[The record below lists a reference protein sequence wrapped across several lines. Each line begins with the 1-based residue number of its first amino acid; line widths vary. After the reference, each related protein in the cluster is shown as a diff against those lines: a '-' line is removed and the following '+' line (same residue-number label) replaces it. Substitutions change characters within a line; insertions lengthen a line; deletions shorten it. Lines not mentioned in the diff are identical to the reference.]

1 MLKPLD
7 VCHFGLTGRGVL
19 VVVTVVTGAG
29 VLQIVTGRAIGE
41 VQIELLAMLGAVGL
55 GDIDDDGKI
64 ASFRQGLSGKEDVAV
79 SLEAEFG
86 WITPVP
92 RNCGNRLVADGFDL
106 EFLGYLRDTHSA
118 VFGDEK
124 LKMGFDSGED
134 SPAIGSGNDALVI
147 VVVLMTFLFMGMFTD
162 DLFFVRMVVVFV
174 LTVFAVLM
182 TMIVVVMDPNFVLIA
197 GDDAVKTDENDSDEG
212 QGLVDHV
219 FEGGRSVATSLGPM
233 QRRSVVPAGLEFWP
247 GR

>member
-1 MLKPLD
+1 
-7 VCHFGLTGRGVL
+7 

-64 ASFRQGLSGKEDVAV
+64 ASFRQSLFGKEDVAV
-79 SLEAEFG
+79 SLETEFG
-86 WITPVP
+86 WTTPVP

-118 VFGDEK
+118 VLGDEK
-124 LKMGFDSGED
+124 LEMGFDSGED
-134 SPAIGSGNDALVI
+134 SPAVRSGNDALVV

-162 DLFFVRMVVVFV
+162 NLYFVRMVVVVV
-174 LTVFAVLM
+174 LTVF
-182 TMIVVVMDPNFVLIA
+182 MIVVVMDPSFVLIA

-212 QGLVDHV
+212 QGLVDHA
-219 FEGGRSVATSLGPM
+219 FEGGRSVAISLGPM
-233 QRRSVVPAGLEFWP
+233 QRQSVVPVGLEFWP